1 MELFTVSFFGHRY
14 LGNPFQIE
22 DKLEEIIRS
31 LIEGH
36 EYVDFLVGKNGE
48 FDQLVSS
55 TVRRTRRVYRDDNS
69 SLVLVLPY
77 ATSEYLNNQ
86 QYYEE
91 YYDDIDVSFS
101 ASGAH
106 PKAAIQTRNREM
118 VDRSDL
124 VIFFVE
130 HKSGGAYQT
139 MQYAQKKGKTIINLA
154 AEEEDST
161 EF

>member
-14 LGNPFQIE
+14 LDNPFQIE
-22 DKLEEIIRS
+22 GKMEELIRS
-31 LIEGH
+31 LMNGH

-55 TVRRTRRVYRDDNS
+55 TVRRTKRVYRDDNS

-86 QYYEE
+86 QYYED
-91 YYDDIDVSFS
+91 YYDDIEVSFS
-101 ASGAH
+101 ASRAH

-118 VDRSDL
+118 IDRSNL

-139 MQYAQKKGKTIINLA
+139 MQYAKKLGKTIINLA
-154 AEEEDST
+154 SEENDST